1 MPQVECVSRV
11 EAVVL
16 EALAFCDKDLSS
28 NQNIPLFDGGL
39 ELDSISFL
47 DLILEIEGKLGLRLR
62 SEDLTGEAV
71 RTVGGLVRH
80 IATVMPESSGSA

>member
-1 MPQVECVSRV
+1 MTQLTILKRV
-11 EAVVL
+11 EAVVH
-16 EALAFCDKDLSS
+16 EALAFCEKDLSG
-28 NQNIPLFDGGL
+28 NQNIPIFEGGL

-47 DLILEIEGKLGLRLR
+47 DLILEIEGKLSLRLR

-80 IATVMPESSGSA
+80 VAEAFSETKPV

>member
-1 MPQVECVSRV
+1 MTESVWLNRV
-11 EAVVL
+11 EIVVH

-28 NQNIPLFDGGL
+28 DRDIPLFEGGL

-62 SEDLTGEAV
+62 SEDLTGDAV
-71 RTVGGLVRH
+71 RTVGGLVQH
-80 IATVMPESSGSA
+80 IANRSDSP